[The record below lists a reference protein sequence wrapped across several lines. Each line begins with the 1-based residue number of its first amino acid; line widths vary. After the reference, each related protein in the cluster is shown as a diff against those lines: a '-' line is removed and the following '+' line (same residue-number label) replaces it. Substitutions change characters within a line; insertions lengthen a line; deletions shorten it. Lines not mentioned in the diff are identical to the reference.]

1 MRYHSRLFSEM
12 DEWRKNEMSK
22 FTNLKEGQE
31 ITMKT
36 NRDGKVSASGV
47 SSPSF
52 ESYAAGILIA
62 KNNKESSVL
71 CAASFL
77 EGFYCSISEEKERKS
92 LIQRFCYQTLALL
105 ELMK

>member
-12 DEWRKNEMSK
+12 DEWRRNEMSK
-22 FTNLKEGQE
+22 ITNLKEGQE

-36 NRDGKVSASGV
+36 DRDGNVSASGV
-47 SSPSF
+47 SSPAF

-62 KNNKESSVL
+62 KNCKESSVL

-77 EGFYCSISEEKERKS
+77 DGFSASISEEKGWQS